1 MFILWEQFNK
11 GDVDIIAQFYILVG
25 ASFDFYYAQ
34 QFAASFRLVLC
45 NAHWSRLLE
54 SLTISRPS
62 SVQVAVA
69 RGGRRGQHWLAR
81 PQRVAGPRSSAWLR
95 PSSSSSATSESV
107 EVSMRLC
114 SASAPSA
121 SVSSWSHDAIG
132 NLSGRH
138 DEAENSRVQERAQTF
153 DLASEIFSEP
163 HALSNR
169 FPPLLERQTRPSLQ
183 RCVVQNQL

>member
-1 MFILWEQFNK
+1 MYIGGSLTKEKSISLQFL
-11 GDVDIIAQFYILVG
+11 ILVG
-25 ASFDFYYAQ
+25 AFASFYAQ
-34 QFAASFRLVLC
+34 QFAASFRLVPC
-45 NAHWSRLLE
+45 NAHWSRLPE
-54 SLTISRPS
+54 SLIVSRPS
-62 SVQVAVA
+62 SVEVAAA

-107 EVSMRLC
+107 EVSTRLC

-153 DLASEIFSEP
+153 DLASEIFRTTRFQTDSRRC
-163 HALSNR
+163 LSA
-169 FPPLLERQTRPSLQ
+169 QTRPLQQ